1 MKEREEKS
9 GKDFK
14 KKSREKEKE
23 EVFKILCI
31 KRLCCEHNKT
41 TLHIS

>member
-23 EVFKILCI
+23 EVFKIFCI
-31 KRLCCEHNKT
+31 KRLCCEYNKII
-41 TLHIS
+41 LYIF